1 MSLRIS
7 KAALSTMH
15 RFAEAG
21 YPFEVCGIL
30 AGRRDADGGEES
42 EVIPLVNE
50 RADSPR
56 NRYQV
61 GPLLMMRAEEGVEE
75 RGLQVVGYY
84 HSHPDH
90 PSRYSDFDREHAL
103 PNMSYTIISVM
114 AGQVRDTA
122 SWRLSEDRSEM
133 FAETIEAD

>member
-30 AGRRDADGGEES
+30 AGRRDADGGEVI

>member
-1 MSLRIS
+1 
-7 KAALSTMH
+7 
-15 RFAEAG
+15 
-21 YPFEVCGIL
+21 
-30 AGRRDADGGEES
+30 
-42 EVIPLVNE
+42 
-50 RADSPR
+50 
-56 NRYQV
+56 
-61 GPLLMMRAEEGVEE
+61 MMRTEEGVEE